1 MTTLKNVYLRFTVT
15 QRAEHAIML
24 ISFVVLALTGLP
36 QKYAGNPTADAMIQ
50 LFGGIE
56 TTRVIHR
63 MAAIVLMLEAVFHT
77 VALSYRLYVKRA
89 HPSMMPGLRDAT
101 DGWQTLLYNLGIFK
115 SAPQMG
121 RYTFTEKV
129 EYWSLV
135 WGTVIMIITGFMI
148 WNPIATARFLP
159 GQFIPAA
166 KAAHGGEALLAVL
179 AVVIWHIYHVH
190 VRTFNR
196 SMFSGVLT
204 EEQMAHE
211 HPLELAAIKGGNI
224 RQPPDAATIR
234 RRRLVFLP
242 VALLLSGALLLGVYA
257 FTTFE
262 QTAITTLPPA
272 TTVEAFVPLTPTP
285 IPATATPLPVAAS
298 ALTWDGYVG
307 PLLASKCVACHG
319 VLGGL
324 SLASYADL
332 QKGSQSGP
340 VVVPGDAANSLLVTK
355 IEGGAHPG
363 QLSDDELGKLKDWID
378 AGAPES

>member
-1 MTTLKNVYLRFTVT
+1 MTTLRNVYTRFTIT
-15 QRAEHAIML
+15 QRAEHAIVL

-36 QKYAGNPTADAMIQ
+36 QKFAANPTADAMIQ

-56 TTRVIHR
+56 TTRIIHR
-63 MAAIVLMLEAVFHT
+63 TAALVLMLEAVFHV

-89 HPSMMPGLRDAT
+89 HPSMLPGIRDAT
-101 DGWQTLLYNLGIFK
+101 DGWQALLYNLGIFK
-115 SAPQMG
+115 TAPQMG
-121 RYTFTEKV
+121 RYTFTEKI

-159 GQFIPAA
+159 GQAIPAA

-179 AVVIWHIYHVH
+179 AVIIWHIYHVH

-196 SMFSGVLT
+196 SMFTGVLT

-211 HPLELAAIKGGNI
+211 HPLELAAIQDGTL
-224 RQPPDAATIR
+224 RPPPDAATIR
-234 RRRLVFLP
+234 RRRILFLP
-242 VALLLSGALLLGVYA
+242 VALVLSGALLFGVYA

-272 TTVEAFVPLTPTP
+272 ATVAVFVPLTPTP
-285 IPATATPLPVAAS
+285 IPATPTPVPVVAS

-319 VLGGL
+319 ALGGL
-324 SLASYADL
+324 SLASYADM
-332 QKGSQSGP
+332 QKGSQTGP
-340 VVVPGDAANSLLVTK
+340 VVQAGDSANSLIVNK
-355 IEGGAHPG
+355 IAGGAHPG
-363 QLSDDELGKLKDWID
+363 QLSDEELSKLKEWID
-378 AGAPES
+378 AGAPEK

>member
-1 MTTLKNVYLRFTVT
+1 MTTLKNAYLRFTVT

-24 ISFVVLALTGLP
+24 TSFVVLALTGLP

-63 MAAIVLMLEAVFHT
+63 MAAIVLMLEAVFHV

-89 HPSMMPGLRDAT
+89 HPSMLPGIRDAT
-101 DGWQTLLYNLGIFK
+101 DGWQALLYNLGIFK
-115 SAPQMG
+115 TAPQMG
-121 RYTFTEKV
+121 RYTFTEKI

-179 AVVIWHIYHVH
+179 AVVVWHIYHVH

-196 SMFSGVLT
+196 SMFTGVLT

-211 HPLELAAIKGGNI
+211 HPLELAAIKAGAV
-224 RQPPDAATIR
+224 RQPPDATTLR

-272 TTVEAFVPLTPTP
+272 ATVEVFVPLTPTP
-285 IPATATPLPVAAS
+285 IPATPTPVPVVAS

-324 SLASYADL
+324 SLASYADM

-340 VVVPGDAANSLLVTK
+340 VVDSGNAANSLLVTK
-355 IEGGAHPG
+355 IAGGTHPG